1 MDLRFS
7 SGSARRMSG
16 PDLFDRILGS
26 LHQAVLDDSLWPAT
40 SGLIDE
46 VCGSKGNALVFGD
59 GSSRDDVEIFLAR
72 FCYRGERR
80 EDLEREYF
88 EDFHAIDERIPRV
101 RRLPESRIVPVGA
114 LYTEEEKKT
123 SPAYNDALFR
133 GEFRDGINVRLDG
146 PDGSRIVWGF
156 ADPVDGD
163 GWSRTRVEA
172 VECLLPHLRQFVR
185 VRQALVDARALRSTV
200 SGLLENNRFGVIQLD
215 PRGRIV
221 VANDF
226 ARAIL
231 REGDGLANQGGH
243 LHAAF
248 PEDDDALQAV
258 LAGALPCF
266 GGRGESGSM
275 TLRRGAVAPRLV
287 LHANPVSDPDTGSR
301 SARIAA
307 LVLVVDPAMRSRIDP
322 ALVGA
327 LFGLTPA
334 ESQIAV
340 LLAQNRTI
348 HDIAHTT
355 GRGEG
360 TVRWHVKQAFGK
372 LGISRQ
378 VELVQL
384 VLSLAD
390 IPRPRR

>member
-1 MDLRFS
+1 
-7 SGSARRMSG
+7 MSG
-16 PDLFDRILGS
+16 QDRFERILGS
-26 LHQAVLDDSLWPAT
+26 LHEAVLDDSLWPAT

-46 VCGSKGNALVFGD
+46 ACGSRGSGLVIG
-59 GSSRDDVEIFLAR
+59 GGASQDDVEIFLAR

-88 EDFHAIDERIPRV
+88 EDFHPIDERIPRV
-101 RRLPESRIVPVGA
+101 RRLPDSRIVPIGA

-123 SPAYNDALFR
+123 SLAFNDALFR
-133 GEFRDGINVRLDG
+133 GEFRNGINVRLDG
-146 PDGSRIVWGF
+146 PEGSRIVWGL

-163 GWSRTRVEA
+163 GWSMTRVEA
-172 VECLLPHLRQFVR
+172 VESFLPHLRQFVR
-185 VRQALVDARALRSTV
+185 VRQALVDARALGSTV
-200 SGLLENNRFGVIQLD
+200 SGLLENNRFGVLQLD
-215 PRGRIV
+215 PRGRILA
-221 VANDF
+221 ANDF

-231 REGDGLANQGGH
+231 REGDGLENSGGR

-248 PEDDDALQAV
+248 PKDDDALQAL
-258 LAGALPCF
+258 LARALPRF
-266 GGRGESGSM
+266 GGQGESGSV
-275 TLRRGAVAPRLV
+275 TLRRRAVAPRLV
-287 LHANPVSDPDTGSR
+287 LHANPVSDPETGSR
-301 SARIAA
+301 SGRVAA

-322 ALVGA
+322 ALVSA

-348 HDIAHTT
+348 GDIAHAT

-378 VELVQL
+378 VELVRL

-390 IPRPRR
+390 IPRLPR